1 MSRFMVCHMQKFKMT
16 DVKGLQIH
24 NQREKENHSN
34 PDIIQERTKQNYD
47 LIHGKENVDY
57 KKLIQDRIQDGVVSD
72 RAIRKDAVVCCSF
85 MISASPDYMNSLSQA
100 EQRRFFE
107 ESVCFLKARYGEEN
121 FVYASVHVDEKTPHI
136 HVGMVPVNEKQKLSA
151 YSFFKNKSEL
161 HDLQDKIY
169 EHVKEKGFDIERGVS
184 SDRKH
189 LSTQRFKAVTLQQEI
204 EKLEQEKK
212 EIDSRLH
219 DLKLSLDK
227 AKSVDEI
234 PVKEKGGFIRSKTVE
249 IALEDF
255 ESIKV
260 LAKSSEALREENK
273 HLKNEKVKNEYE
285 KDNLY
290 KEQRFLERKVTDLKR
305 ENEGL
310 KGENDFLKKTLER
323 VKDLYKEKLPELAGM
338 IGYVKASILDKM
350 NRKFL
355 KRHFAGDDEVSGAQ
369 KFLNHKHEYEEQKKI
384 EKQTQRRQ
392 KKNLDQEFER

>member
-1 MSRFMVCHMQKFKMT
+1 
-16 DVKGLQIH
+16 
-24 NQREKENHSN
+24 
-34 PDIIQERTKQNYD
+34 
-47 LIHGKENVDY
+47 
-57 KKLIQDRIQDGVVSD
+57 GVVSD

-85 MISASPDYMNSLSQA
+85 MISASPDYMNSLSQV

-121 FVYASVHVDEKTPHI
+121 FVYASVHVDEKTPHM

-212 EIDSRLH
+212 EIDSRLY

-234 PVKEKGGFIRSKTVE
+234 SVKEKGGFIRSKTVE

-273 HLKNEKVKNEYE
+273 RLKNEKVKNEYE

-310 KGENDFLKKTLER
+310 KGENDFLKKTLDR
-323 VKDLYKEKLPELAGM
+323 VKDLYKEKLPEFAGM

>member
-1 MSRFMVCHMQKFKMT
+1 
-16 DVKGLQIH
+16 
-24 NQREKENHSN
+24 
-34 PDIIQERTKQNYD
+34 
-47 LIHGKENVDY
+47 
-57 KKLIQDRIQDGVVSD
+57 
-72 RAIRKDAVVCCSF
+72 AVVCCSF

-121 FVYASVHVDEKTPHI
+121 FVYASVHVDEKTPHM

-212 EIDSRLH
+212 EIDSRLY
-219 DLKLSLDK
+219 DLKFSLNQ

-234 PVKEKGGFIRSKTVE
+234 PVKEKGGFIRSKMVE
-249 IALEDF
+249 IASEDF
-255 ESIKV
+255 DSIKS
-260 LAKSSEALREENK
+260 LAKSSESLRNENRR
-273 HLKNEKVKNEYE
+273 LKNEKIKIERE
-285 KDNLY
+285 KDDLY
-290 KEQRFLERKVTDLKR
+290 KGQRFLERQVTDLKR
-305 ENEGL
+305 ENRGL
-310 KGENDFLKKTLER
+310 KEANDFLKKTLER
-323 VKDLYKEKLPELAGM
+323 VKEMYKEKLPELAGV
-338 IGYVKASILDKM
+338 IGYVKGSILDKM

-355 KRHFAGDDEVSGAQ
+355 KRHFAGDDEVKGAQ
-369 KFLNHKHEYEEQKKI
+369 KFLNHKQEHEEQQKRL
-384 EKQTQRRQ
+384 KQVRRSQQ
-392 KKNLDQEFER
+392 KNWDQGLER

>member
-1 MSRFMVCHMQKFKMT
+1 MSKFMVCHMQKFKMT

-24 NQREKENHSN
+24 NQREKESHSN
-34 PDIIQERTKQNYD
+34 PDIIQERTEQNYD

-57 KKLIQDRIQDGVVSD
+57 KKLIQDRIREGVVSD

-85 MISASPDYMNSLSQA
+85 MISTSSDYMNSLSQV
-100 EQRRFFE
+100 EQRQFFE

-121 FVYASVHVDEKTPHI
+121 FVYASVHVDEKTPHM

-189 LSTQRFKAVTLQQEI
+189 LSTQRFKAVTLEQEI

-234 PVKEKGGFIRSKTVE
+234 SVKEKGGFIRSKTVE
-249 IALEDF
+249 INAEDF

-260 LAKSSEALREENK
+260 LAKSSEVLRDENR
-273 HLKNEKVKNEYE
+273 HLKNERIKIERE
-285 KDNLY
+285 KDDLY
-290 KEQRFLERKVTDLKR
+290 EGQRFLEGQVTDLKR
-305 ENEGL
+305 ENRGL
-310 KGENDFLKKTLER
+310 KEANDFLKKTLER
-323 VKDLYKEKLPELAGM
+323 VKELYKEKLPELAGM
-338 IGYVKASILDKM
+338 IGYVKGSILDKM
-350 NRKFL
+350 NHKFL
-355 KRHFAGDDEVSGAQ
+355 KRHFVGDDEVRGAQ
-369 KFLNHKHEYEEQKKI
+369 KFLKHKQEHEEKEKR
-384 EKQTQRRQ
+384 EKQVRKIQR
-392 KKNLDQEFER
+392 KNRDQGLER

>member
-1 MSRFMVCHMQKFKMT
+1 MSKFMVCHMQKFKMT

-24 NQREKENHSN
+24 NQREKESHSN
-34 PDIIQERTKQNYD
+34 SDIIQERTEQNYD

-57 KKLIQDRIQDGVVSD
+57 KKLIQDRIQEGVVSD

-85 MISASPDYMNSLSQA
+85 MISASPDYMNSLSQV

-121 FVYASVHVDEKTPHI
+121 FVYASVHVDEKTPHM

-161 HDLQDKIY
+161 HNLQDKIY

-189 LSTQRFKAVTLQQEI
+189 LSTQRFKVVTLQQEV

-212 EIDSRLH
+212 EIDIRLH
-219 DLKLSLDK
+219 DLKLSLDQ

-234 PVKEKGGFIRSKTVE
+234 PVKEKGGFIRSKMVE
-249 IALEDF
+249 IASEDF

-260 LAKSSEALREENK
+260 LARSSGALRDENR
-273 HLKNEKVKNEYE
+273 HLKNEKIKFKHERDDLYE
-285 KDNLY
+285 G
-290 KEQRFLERKVTDLKR
+290 QRFLERQVTDLKR
-305 ENEGL
+305 ENRGL
-310 KGENDFLKKTLER
+310 KEENDFLKKTLER
-323 VKDLYKEKLPELAGM
+323 VKEMYKEKLPELAGI
-338 IGYVKASILDKM
+338 IGFVKGSILDKM
-350 NRKFL
+350 NHKFL
-355 KRHFAGDDEVSGAQ
+355 KRHFVGDDEVRGAQ
-369 KFLNHKHEYEEQKKI
+369 KFLNHKQEREEQQKRL
-384 EKQTQRRQ
+384 KQVRSSQQ
-392 KKNLDQEFER
+392 KNRDQGLER

>member
-1 MSRFMVCHMQKFKMT
+1 

-24 NQREKENHSN
+24 NQREKESHSN
-34 PDIIQERTKQNYD
+34 SDIIQERTEQNYD
-47 LIHGKENVDY
+47 LIHDKRKVDY
-57 KKLIQDRIQDGVVSD
+57 KKIIQNRIDNGVVSN

-85 MISASPDYMNSLSQA
+85 MISASPDYMNSLSQV

-121 FVYASVHVDEKTPHI
+121 FVYASVHVDEKTPHM

-204 EKLEQEKK
+204 EELEQEKK
-212 EIDSRLH
+212 GIDSRLH
-219 DLKLSLDK
+219 DLKMSLDQ

-249 IALEDF
+249 ITSEDF

-260 LAKSSEALREENK
+260 LARSSEALREDVRR
-273 HLKNEKVKNEYE
+273 LKNESGVITRE
-285 KDNLY
+285 KDGLY
-290 KEQRFLERKVTDLKR
+290 REKCILEGQITELKR
-305 ENEGL
+305 ENRGL
-310 KGENDFLKKTLER
+310 KEENDFFKKTLER
-323 VKDLYKEKLPELAGM
+323 VKELYKEKLPELAGV
-338 IGYVKASILDKM
+338 IGYVKGSILDKM

-355 KRHFAGDDEVSGAQ
+355 KRHFTGDDEVRGAQ
-369 KFLNHKHEYEEQKKI
+369 KFLNHKQEHEEQQKRL
-384 EKQTQRRQ
+384 KQVRRSQQ
-392 KKNLDQEFER
+392 KNRDQGLER

>member
-1 MSRFMVCHMQKFKMT
+1 MSKFVICHMQKFKMR

-24 NQREKENHSN
+24 NQREKESHSN
-34 PDIIQERTKQNYD
+34 SDIIQARTEQNYD
-47 LIHGKENVDY
+47 LIHDKEKVDY
-57 KKLIQDRIQDGVVSD
+57 KKLIQNRIDNGVVSN

-85 MISASPDYMNSLSQA
+85 MISASPDYMNSLSQV

-107 ESVCFLKARYGEEN
+107 ESLRFLKGRYGEEN
-121 FVYASVHVDEKTPHI
+121 FVYASVHVDEKTPHM

-151 YSFFKNKSEL
+151 YSFFKNKSEF

-204 EKLEQEKK
+204 EELEQEKK
-212 EIDSRLH
+212 GIDSRLH
-219 DLKLSLDK
+219 DLKMSLDQ

-249 IALEDF
+249 ITSEDF

-260 LAKSSEALREENK
+260 LARSSEALREDVRR
-273 HLKNEKVKNEYE
+273 LKNESGVITRE
-285 KDNLY
+285 KDGLY
-290 KEQRFLERKVTDLKR
+290 REKCILEGQITELKR
-305 ENEGL
+305 ENRGL
-310 KGENDFLKKTLER
+310 KEENDFFKKTLER
-323 VKDLYKEKLPELAGM
+323 VKELYKEKLPELAGV
-338 IGYVKASILDKM
+338 IGYVKGSILDKM

-355 KRHFAGDDEVSGAQ
+355 KRHFAGDDEVRGAQ
-369 KFLNHKHEYEEQKKI
+369 KFLNHKQEHEEQQKRL
-384 EKQTQRRQ
+384 KQVRSSQQ
-392 KKNLDQEFER
+392 KNRDQGLER

>member
-1 MSRFMVCHMQKFKMT
+1 MVCHMQKFKMT

-24 NQREKENHSN
+24 NQREKESHSN
-34 PDIIQERTKQNYD
+34 SDIIQERTEQNYD
-47 LIHGKENVDY
+47 LIHDKRKVDY
-57 KKLIQDRIQDGVVSD
+57 KKFIQNRIDNGVVSN

-121 FVYASVHVDEKTPHI
+121 FVYASVHVDEKTPHM

-151 YSFFKNKSEL
+151 YSFFKNKSEF

-204 EKLEQEKK
+204 EELEQEKK
-212 EIDSRLH
+212 GIDSRLH
-219 DLKLSLDK
+219 DLKMSLDQ

-249 IALEDF
+249 ITSEDF

-260 LAKSSEALREENK
+260 LARSSEALREDVRR
-273 HLKNEKVKNEYE
+273 LKNESGVITRE
-285 KDNLY
+285 KDGLY
-290 KEQRFLERKVTDLKR
+290 REKCILEGQITELKR
-305 ENEGL
+305 ENRGL
-310 KGENDFLKKTLER
+310 KEENDFFKKTLER
-323 VKDLYKEKLPELAGM
+323 VKELYKEKLPELAGV
-338 IGYVKASILDKM
+338 IGYVKGSILDRM
-350 NRKFL
+350 NCKFL
-355 KRHFAGDDEVSGAQ
+355 KRYFTSDDEVRGAQ
-369 KFLNHKHEYEEQKKI
+369 KFLNHKQEHEEQQKRL
-384 EKQTQRRQ
+384 KQVRSSQQ
-392 KKNLDQEFER
+392 KNRDQGLER

>member
-1 MSRFMVCHMQKFKMT
+1 MSKFVICHMQKFKMR

-24 NQREKENHSN
+24 NQREKESHSN
-34 PDIIQERTKQNYD
+34 SDIIQARTEQNYD
-47 LIHGKENVDY
+47 LIHDKEKVDY
-57 KKLIQDRIQDGVVSD
+57 KKLIQNRIDNGVVSN

-85 MISASPDYMNSLSQA
+85 MISASPDYMNSLSQV

-107 ESVCFLKARYGEEN
+107 ESLRFLKGRYGEEN
-121 FVYASVHVDEKTPHI
+121 FVYASVHVDEKTPHM

-151 YSFFKNKSEL
+151 YSFFKNKSEF

-204 EKLEQEKK
+204 EELEQEKK
-212 EIDSRLH
+212 GIDSRLH
-219 DLKLSLDK
+219 DLKMSLDQ

-249 IALEDF
+249 ITSEDF

-260 LAKSSEALREENK
+260 LARSSEALREDVRR
-273 HLKNEKVKNEYE
+273 LKNESGVITRE
-285 KDNLY
+285 KDGLY
-290 KEQRFLERKVTDLKR
+290 REKCILEGQITELKR
-305 ENEGL
+305 ENRGL
-310 KGENDFLKKTLER
+310 KEENDFFKKTLER
-323 VKDLYKEKLPELAGM
+323 VKELYKEKLPELAGV
-338 IGYVKASILDKM
+338 IGYVKGSILDKM

-355 KRHFAGDDEVSGAQ
+355 KRYFAGDDEVRGAQ
-369 KFLNHKHEYEEQKKI
+369 KFLNHKQEHEEQQKRL
-384 EKQTQRRQ
+384 KQVRSSQQ
-392 KKNLDQEFER
+392 KNRDQGLER

>member
-1 MSRFMVCHMQKFKMT
+1 MSKFMVCHMQKFKMT

-24 NQREKENHSN
+24 NQREKESHSN
-34 PDIIQERTKQNYD
+34 SDIIQERTEQNYD
-47 LIHGKENVDY
+47 LIHDKRKVDY
-57 KKLIQDRIQDGVVSD
+57 KKFIQNRIDNGVVSN

-121 FVYASVHVDEKTPHI
+121 FVYASVHV
-136 HVGMVPVNEKQKLSA
+136 NEKQKLSA

-189 LSTQRFKAVTLQQEI
+189 LSTQRFKAVSLQQEI

-212 EIDSRLH
+212 EIDSRLY
-219 DLKLSLDK
+219 DLASSLDQ

-234 PVKEKGGFIRSKTVE
+234 PVKEKGGFIRSKMVE
-249 IALEDF
+249 IASEDF
-255 ESIKV
+255 DSIKS
-260 LAKSSEALREENK
+260 LAKSSESLRNENRR
-273 HLKNEKVKNEYE
+273 LKNEKIKIERE
-285 KDNLY
+285 KDDLY
-290 KEQRFLERKVTDLKR
+290 KGQRFLERQVTDLKR
-305 ENEGL
+305 ENRGL
-310 KGENDFLKKTLER
+310 KEANDFLKKTLER
-323 VKDLYKEKLPELAGM
+323 VKEMYKEKLPELAGV
-338 IGYVKASILDKM
+338 IGYVKGSILDKM

-355 KRHFAGDDEVSGAQ
+355 KRHFAGDDEVKGAQ
-369 KFLNHKHEYEEQKKI
+369 KFLNHKQEHEEQQKRL
-384 EKQTQRRQ
+384 KQVRRSQQ
-392 KKNLDQEFER
+392 KNWDQGLER

>member
-1 MSRFMVCHMQKFKMT
+1 MSKFMVCHMQKFKMT

-24 NQREKENHSN
+24 NQREKESYSN
-34 PDIIQERTKQNYD
+34 PDIIQERTEQNYD

-57 KKLIQDRIQDGVVSD
+57 KKLIQDRIQDGIVSD

-85 MISASPDYMNSLSQA
+85 MISASPDYMNSLSEA

-121 FVYASVHVDEKTPHI
+121 FVYASVHVDEKTPHM

-169 EHVKEKGFDIERGVS
+169 EHVKEKGFDIERGIS

-219 DLKLSLDK
+219 DLNLSLDQ

-234 PVKEKGGFIRSKTVE
+234 PFKEKGGFIRSKTVE
-249 IALEDF
+249 IASEDLND
-255 ESIKV
+255 IKV
-260 LAKSSEALREENK
+260 LAKSSDALRSENK
-273 HLKNEKVKNEYE
+273 RLKNEKIKIERE
-285 KDNLY
+285 KDDLY
-290 KEQRFLERKVTDLKR
+290 EGQRFLERQVTDLKR
-305 ENEGL
+305 ENRGL
-310 KGENDFLKKTLER
+310 KKENDFLKKTLER
-323 VKDLYKEKLPELAGM
+323 VKEMYKEKLPELAGV
-338 IGYVKASILDKM
+338 IGYVKGSILDKM
-350 NRKFL
+350 NCKFL
-355 KRHFAGDDEVSGAQ
+355 KRHFIGDDEVRGAQ
-369 KFLNHKHEYEEQKKI
+369 KFLNHKHEYEEQQRI

-392 KKNLDQEFER
+392 KKNWDQEFER

>member
-1 MSRFMVCHMQKFKMT
+1 MSKFMVCHMQKFKMT

-24 NQREKENHSN
+24 NQREKESHSN
-34 PDIIQERTKQNYD
+34 SDIIQERTEQNYD
-47 LIHGKENVDY
+47 LIHDKEKVDY
-57 KKLIQDRIQDGVVSD
+57 KKLIQERIDNGVVSN

-85 MISASPDYMNSLSQA
+85 MISASPDYMNSLSQV

-107 ESVCFLKARYGEEN
+107 ESLRFLKGRYGEEN
-121 FVYASVHVDEKTPHI
+121 FVYASVHVDEKTPHM
-136 HVGMVPVNEKQKLSA
+136 HVGMVPVNVKQKLSA

-169 EHVKEKGFDIERGVS
+169 EHVKEKGFDIERGIS

-219 DLKLSLDK
+219 DLKISLDQ

-249 IALEDF
+249 IASEDF
-255 ESIKV
+255 ENIKV
-260 LAKSSEALREENK
+260 LAKSSEALRSENK
-273 HLKNEKVKNEYE
+273 RLRNEKIKNEQE
-285 KDNLY
+285 KDHLY
-290 KEQRFLERKVTDLKR
+290 KEQRFLEREVIDLKK
-305 ENEGL
+305 ENQGL

-323 VKDLYKEKLPELAGM
+323 VKELYKEKIPELAGV
-338 IGYVKASILDKM
+338 IGYVKASILAKM
-350 NRKFL
+350 HHKFL
-355 KRHFAGDDEVSGAQ
+355 KRHFVGDDEVKGAQ
-369 KFLNHKHEYEEQKKI
+369 KFLNHKQEHEEQQKRL
-384 EKQTQRRQ
+384 KQIRQ
-392 KKNLDQEFER
+392 QKNRDQGLER

>member
-1 MSRFMVCHMQKFKMT
+1 MSKFMVCHMQKFKMT

-24 NQREKENHSN
+24 NQREKESHSN
-34 PDIIQERTKQNYD
+34 SDIIQARTEQNYD
-47 LIHGKENVDY
+47 LIHDKRKVDY
-57 KKLIQDRIQDGVVSD
+57 KKLIQNRIDNGVVSN

-85 MISASPDYMNSLSQA
+85 MISASPDYMNSLSQV

-121 FVYASVHVDEKTPHI
+121 FVYASVHVDEKTPHM

-151 YSFFKNKSEL
+151 YSFFKNKSEF

-204 EKLEQEKK
+204 EELEQEKK
-212 EIDSRLH
+212 GIDSRLH
-219 DLKLSLDK
+219 DLKMSLDQ

-249 IALEDF
+249 ITSEDF

-260 LAKSSEALREENK
+260 LARSSEALREDVRR
-273 HLKNEKVKNEYE
+273 LKNESGVITRE
-285 KDNLY
+285 KDGLY
-290 KEQRFLERKVTDLKR
+290 REKCILEGQITELKR
-305 ENEGL
+305 ENRGL
-310 KGENDFLKKTLER
+310 KEENDFFKKTLER
-323 VKDLYKEKLPELAGM
+323 VKELYKEKLPELAGV
-338 IGYVKASILDKM
+338 IGYVKGSILDRM
-350 NRKFL
+350 NCKFL
-355 KRHFAGDDEVSGAQ
+355 KRYFTSDDEVRGAQ
-369 KFLNHKHEYEEQKKI
+369 KFLNHKQEHEEQQKRL
-384 EKQTQRRQ
+384 KQVRSSQQ
-392 KKNLDQEFER
+392 KNRDQGLER

>member
-1 MSRFMVCHMQKFKMT
+1 MSKFMVCHMQKFKMT

-24 NQREKENHSN
+24 NQREKESHSN
-34 PDIIQERTKQNYD
+34 SDIIQERTEQNYD
-47 LIHGKENVDY
+47 LIHDKRKVDY
-57 KKLIQDRIQDGVVSD
+57 KKFIQNRIDNGVVSN

-121 FVYASVHVDEKTPHI
+121 FVYASVHVDEKTPHM

-189 LSTQRFKAVTLQQEI
+189 LSTQRFKAVSLQQEI

-212 EIDSRLH
+212 EIDSRLY
-219 DLKLSLDK
+219 DLASSLDQ

-234 PVKEKGGFIRSKTVE
+234 PVKEKGGFIRSKMVE
-249 IALEDF
+249 IASEDF
-255 ESIKV
+255 DSIKS
-260 LAKSSEALREENK
+260 LAKSSESLRNENRR
-273 HLKNEKVKNEYE
+273 LKNEKIKIERE
-285 KDNLY
+285 KDDLY
-290 KEQRFLERKVTDLKR
+290 KGQRFLER
-305 ENEGL
+305 
-310 KGENDFLKKTLER
+310 
-323 VKDLYKEKLPELAGM
+323 
-338 IGYVKASILDKM
+338 
-350 NRKFL
+350 
-355 KRHFAGDDEVSGAQ
+355 Q
-369 KFLNHKHEYEEQKKI
+369 
-384 EKQTQRRQ
+384 
-392 KKNLDQEFER
+392 

>member
-1 MSRFMVCHMQKFKMT
+1 
-16 DVKGLQIH
+16 L
-24 NQREKENHSN
+24 
-34 PDIIQERTKQNYD
+34 
-47 LIHGKENVDY
+47 
-57 KKLIQDRIQDGVVSD
+57 
-72 RAIRKDAVVCCSF
+72 
-85 MISASPDYMNSLSQA
+85 SPV

-121 FVYASVHVDEKTPHI
+121 FVYASVHVDEKTPHM

-212 EIDSRLH
+212 EIDSRLY
-219 DLKLSLDK
+219 DLKFSLNQ

-249 IALEDF
+249 IDSEDF

-260 LAKSSEALREENK
+260 LAKSSEVLRSENRR
-273 HLKNEKVKNEYE
+273 LKNEKIKIERE
-285 KDNLY
+285 KDDLY
-290 KEQRFLERKVTDLKR
+290 KGQRFLERQVTDLKR
-305 ENEGL
+305 ENRGL
-310 KGENDFLKKTLER
+310 KEANDFLKKTLER
-323 VKDLYKEKLPELAGM
+323 VKEMYKEKLPELAGM
-338 IGYVKASILDKM
+338 IGYVKGSILDKM

-355 KRHFAGDDEVSGAQ
+355 KRHFAGDDEVRGAQ
-369 KFLNHKHEYEEQKKI
+369 KFLNHKQEHEEQQKRL
-384 EKQTQRRQ
+384 KQVRRSQQ
-392 KKNLDQEFER
+392 KNRDQGLER

>member
-121 FVYASVHVDEKTPHI
+121 FVYASVHVDEKTPHM

-151 YSFFKNKSEL
+151 YSFFKNKLEL

-212 EIDSRLH
+212 EIDSRLY

-234 PVKEKGGFIRSKTVE
+234 SVKEKGGFIRSKTVE
-249 IALEDF
+249 IASEDF

-273 HLKNEKVKNEYE
+273 HLKNEKVKSEYE

-290 KEQRFLERKVTDLKR
+290 KEQRFLERKVTDLKK

-323 VKDLYKEKLPELAGM
+323 VKDLYKEKLPEFAGM

-392 KKNLDQEFER
+392 KKKLDQEFER

>member
-1 MSRFMVCHMQKFKMT
+1 MSKFMVCHMQKFKMT

-24 NQREKENHSN
+24 NQREKESHSN
-34 PDIIQERTKQNYD
+34 SDIIQERTEQNYD
-47 LIHGKENVDY
+47 LIHDKRKVDY
-57 KKLIQDRIQDGVVSD
+57 KKFIQNRIDNGVVSN

-121 FVYASVHVDEKTPHI
+121 FVYASVHVDEKTPHM

-204 EKLEQEKK
+204 EELEQEKK
-212 EIDSRLH
+212 GIDSRLH
-219 DLKLSLDK
+219 DLKMSLDQ

-249 IALEDF
+249 ITSEDF

-260 LAKSSEALREENK
+260 LARSSEALREDVRR
-273 HLKNEKVKNEYE
+273 LKNESGVITRE
-285 KDNLY
+285 KDGLY
-290 KEQRFLERKVTDLKR
+290 REKCILEGQITELKR
-305 ENEGL
+305 ENRGL
-310 KGENDFLKKTLER
+310 KEENDFFKKTLER
-323 VKDLYKEKLPELAGM
+323 VKELYKEKLPELAGV
-338 IGYVKASILDKM
+338 IGYVKGSILDRM
-350 NRKFL
+350 NCKFL
-355 KRHFAGDDEVSGAQ
+355 KRYFTSDDEVRGAQ
-369 KFLNHKHEYEEQKKI
+369 KFLNHKQEHEEQQKRL
-384 EKQTQRRQ
+384 KQVRSSQQ
-392 KKNLDQEFER
+392 KNRDQGLER